1 MFVGPLAPMTG
12 PGVSARRTSRDAMP
26 SSRSWASSSSSPS
39 RSVAGD
45 PGLTS
50 TSSIVRSGEAGL
62 NLVAPILVGD
72 PAVGAPVAA
81 GAVRP

>member
-1 MFVGPLAPMTG
+1 
-12 PGVSARRTSRDAMP
+12 
-26 SSRSWASSSSSPS
+26 
-39 RSVAGD
+39 VAGD